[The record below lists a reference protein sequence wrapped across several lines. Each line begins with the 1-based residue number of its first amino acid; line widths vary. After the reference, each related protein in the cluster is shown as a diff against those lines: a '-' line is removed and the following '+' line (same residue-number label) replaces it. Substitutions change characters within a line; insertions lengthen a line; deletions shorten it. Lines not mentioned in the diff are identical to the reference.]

1 MVKQISAE
9 EFDRIFDEGEED
21 IMEYLDLE
29 KAVLM
34 QGDTVIKR
42 VNVDF
47 PQWMVDELDK
57 EASRLS
63 VNRQA
68 VIKTWIADVID
79 RRRRDA
85 ARIAALESA
94 KVGGAQGAA

>member
-21 IMEYLDLE
+21 ILEYLDLDN
-29 KAVLM
+29 AVLM
-34 QGDTVIKR
+34 QGDTIIKR

-63 VNRQA
+63 INRQA
-68 VIKTWIADVID
+68 VIKTWIAGVID
-79 RRRRDA
+79 QRRRDA
-85 ARIAALESA
+85 ARFAALSGSNA
-94 KVGGAQGAA
+94 

>member
-1 MVKQISAE
+1 MAKQISAE

-21 IMEYLDLE
+21 IMEYFDLE
-29 KAVLM
+29 NAVLM

-47 PQWMVDELDK
+47 PQWMVDELDQ

-63 VNRQA
+63 INRQA
-68 VIKTWIADVID
+68 VIKTWIAGVID
-79 RRRRDA
+79 QRRRDA
-85 ARIAALESA
+85 ARYAALQSA
-94 KVGGAQGAA
+94 KTGGASGVA